1 MVLQNIV
8 TGYTIASIQHSIF
21 SDYDVIGRTF
31 WLTTGGVTTRRDFTG
46 VDTFIA
52 TINNLIAGATY
63 SAQGAFYDSMVDE
76 ELITAKVGMN
86 LSSTVNFKMK
96 TAPKITK
103 VASFAES
110 VDVGV
115 GAPMVVV
122 ELSGEAEY
130 VTIEMKPE
138 GSNTWTKYYRG
149 PITEQIIFGG
159 VPVGRYNIRVSGVV
173 TMPDGV
179 TVDVS
184 GYDTWPSLFNLT
196 YNFTPP
202 SAPTN
207 LRFKTAH
214 IQDGMERFDVRL
226 EWDWTR
232 GTGANV
238 REFIIQYISND
249 EFAKT
254 GWTKANKLN
263 VGAAKAGTI
272 TSFPY
277 KIRHRFRVL
286 SVAWGPDTQSITNS
300 SEVTYIIDESTTFDN
315 AFINETGVEM
325 TYAGIKGKLW
335 NSNTKQWE
343 QTFLVDAATGAVV
356 LGILDENGKAPI
368 SFDPVN
374 KIVNVDGKVIT
385 KDINA
390 ANVILTNLT
399 GKDNPA
405 IFTQGKKY
413 GNNAG
418 GVWMGVD
425 NVDGKA
431 KFDLGNNTQYVR
443 WDGDTLRISGNVVI
457 GTPGGDVDLET
468 GMQGK
473 QTVFAYKLGTSL
485 PTRPIDQVYPPTGW
499 SAFPPNRTDQNQNVY
514 VVQGTLDPKKN
525 PPALVDGTNYSAASQ
540 WSGVPG
546 TGGTDGSNGDY
557 TVQIYQIS
565 ANKPTKPG
573 NINDPSG
580 WSRTPPT
587 GTPLWMCS
595 GRFNGDTNALTV
607 EGWSDPIRVDGEKG
621 ATGATGATGPQGP
634 QGPAGGSVEVQWS
647 KDGTTNWHANFTTG
661 DIYMRQ
667 RVGTGGWSSAIRAI
681 GEDGTNGTPGSK
693 GNYIG
698 LRFRVADEKPATPTG
713 QTPSGWSDAP
723 PQGSPLWMAKAE
735 FNGQTNALVGT
746 WSEPVRIDGDTV
758 NQNLL
763 STKKWL
769 ASLTGTNGNGAS
781 IVKNPTDLRLKIVA
795 GSTNDAYTVPSGG
808 NGTYFIPVTAG
819 KKYTFSF
826 ETDTAV
832 EVRTHLF
839 LIQAGAN
846 SSSVFT
852 NTSSLTPG
860 LTTHTFAVPAGV
872 DRVSLRFSVNE
883 AGKENTIGKIKLEEG
898 VFPTAFIRNEFDTIG
913 EEGATGATGPQ
924 GPQGVQGN
932 QGPQG
937 AKGDNAKG
945 FSISSLG
952 QTFTYDAEGKLKSE
966 ATILFQAFRQNTTAN
981 ITWSA
986 RDEKGGNITLTSVSN
1001 SGASLTAANFKT
1013 SKSVVVT
1020 AVCDGITDQ
1029 ITIVRLDDGSNA
1041 LVGLLTNE
1049 GSTVLSNY
1057 AGYVQNYSTGSG
1069 DFKVFYGARE
1079 ITAECTF
1086 STMEK
1091 NNLDADINAAG
1102 KYTLKG
1108 MPAGTDVINGW
1119 VDLRAV
1125 HPTYGAVVRRVATT
1139 KSILAKGYDRVITTS
1154 FENGNKGSWSVGV
1167 VQDVTGASILA
1178 AGFSKALVLSSRDAL
1193 EDANTFPVVAGQ
1205 KYKLC
1210 LWIMASEAKVN
1221 VAMGMRIV
1229 RASTGGV
1236 DWQGTTVAA
1245 AGASG
1250 WNYVEKEF
1258 TVGSS
1263 NTGLAI
1269 PWIQMSG
1276 PSGSDLG
1283 KVYVTDI
1290 HIFALEMDGVD
1301 GATGAQG
1308 PQGSK
1313 GDTGSQG
1320 PQGPQGS
1327 KGDKGDTGATG
1338 AQGPAGNS
1346 VNVQWSKDESNWHA
1360 GFQTGDIFMRQQVNG
1375 AWGGAIRAVGEDG
1388 TDGDYISMKFIVQD
1402 TKPSTP
1408 TGNSPSGWSD
1418 APPVGSPLWMTKGTM
1433 NASGQLQGTWSNPIR
1448 LDGTINP
1455 NLFAVR
1461 KWMALL
1467 TGTDSGTSKNDIEK
1481 LTHSLTRTSGTNNAS
1496 PGCYATPFVG
1506 ASAFSHPVTPGKRY
1520 TLTYNID
1527 AASEVQT
1534 RDIIF
1539 WQAAP
1544 NSPQSTFIE
1553 ELNTGTSIKVKRT
1566 FVVPAGINY
1575 LTLRPSIL
1583 TLNVETTWSKIKLE
1597 EGGEKTEYQV
1607 EYSDS
1612 IGIVGKSVLVQW
1624 SKDSSASNWHDNFQ
1638 TGDLFMRQNVD
1649 GVWGPAIRAI
1659 GEKGEIGPD
1668 GKKGN
1673 YTNIIFRISETKPAK
1688 PTGNKPT
1695 DWFDAPPD
1703 GSPLW
1708 MATATFNGDTN
1719 AIIGTWSDPVRI
1731 DASGVGENFWA
1742 FKEWMRSITS
1752 VNGTGSSMS
1761 KNEEQMRFRITT
1773 TGSTDGYTI
1782 PYQGNSTHFIE
1793 VRPNTM
1799 YTVSFDVETA
1809 VTTKMFIMQFDNGNG
1824 NSYSRTNS
1832 VTTSTAGRQSLTFTT
1847 GAATTHVALRWSVN
1861 EANSSNV
1868 LSRGKVELGA
1878 YATAYVIHPSDAMGK
1893 DGATGATGPQGP
1905 QGSTGATGATGSQ
1918 GPQGNKGDTGATGPQ
1933 GPQGP
1938 KGNAGENA
1946 KGFALT
1952 SDYQSFVYDTVGD
1965 IKSATTILFKGLK
1978 QNTTAGIT
1986 WSAVNDKG
1994 AAVTLMNSGD
2004 NRQLTA
2010 ANFGTSKW
2018 VTVTATCDGL
2028 SDQITVVRLQDGEN
2042 VLTAV
2047 LTNEAATVLANYSGY
2062 WQSLENAKGQM
2073 RVWYGSTDVTGQCT
2087 FSEGGR
2093 SNATPSINS
2102 SNGNYSITDMA
2113 NGTDITE
2120 GWVDIKATHPKYG
2133 AITKRFA
2140 ITKVFLAKSY
2150 EMLITS
2156 TFENGKKGSWGGAV
2170 QDVTGPTNQSI
2181 TKALRITS
2189 RDTLEGK
2196 NTIPVVAGQKVRIRF
2211 WYNAEGLQEA
2221 HFRAGF
2227 IVQRNDGNRRYPSR
2241 TILTGPSSNSSWVYF
2256 DQELTLGTADEGIA
2270 WPWFQLD
2277 NKTTGAPL
2285 GSVLIGDIHFEDLTM
2300 DGADGATGATGPQG
2314 PQGGKGDTGA
2324 TGPQGNKGDTGPQ
2337 GPQGPA
2343 GASVGVQW
2351 SKTGNAND
2359 WHTNYATGDIYM
2371 RQQVNGVWS
2380 SAIRAVGEDGQ
2391 VGPDGKYTSLKFQI
2405 AATKPA
2411 KPTGNSPA
2419 NWSDAP
2425 PDGSPLWMVKGE
2437 FNSSNQLQ
2445 GTWSDPV
2452 RLDGETVNLN
2462 LFASKAWIN
2471 SLTGASGSG
2480 STITKNPDELRLR
2493 INSGAGVGDS
2503 YTGPY
2508 SGGGTAF
2515 TKVTAGKRYT
2525 MSFDTDSALEMR
2537 MHVFFIPVGASGSNV
2552 FSWVASNSAG
2562 RTSWSFTIPE
2572 GCDRISVRV
2581 SLNVPGSTNVI
2592 SNIKLEEGDFAT
2604 AFIRNELDTIGAD
2617 GSQGPQ
2623 GPQGN
2628 KGDTGATGATGATG
2642 PQGPQG
2648 PSGTNAKAFALT
2660 SDSLSF
2666 SFDTNGNLKSN
2677 GTIKIDSWRQNTSAA
2692 ITWTAKNQAGANI
2705 SLGGTATNKT
2715 ITSAQFG
2722 SSDYVTVAA
2731 TCDGMTDTITI
2742 VRLQDGVNSL
2752 VGYLT
2757 NESASI
2763 LCNPYGFIQN
2773 WNGTNGYFKV
2783 FYGTVDVTSQCTFGV
2798 EVVGGVDQK
2807 ENLNGNINSSGY
2819 YTPSGMPDGIDVV
2832 SGWVNY
2838 QASHPKYGTLVKR
2851 YTLKKSIPG
2860 IGYDRVMTGSFD
2872 NGSSNS
2878 WGKPIVDVT
2887 GGDPGGHKKAFSV
2900 NSRDTYEG
2908 NNWFPTKKGMK
2919 YRITAWVNNSEGEY
2933 ALNLGLHC
2941 RSADKDNTGWPVST
2955 VAPAKDATGWRLE
2968 SRVITVGDRS
2978 DGKPTVEARP
2988 FIQMGGSATPFGI
3001 AYIAAIAIEDL
3012 SMDGAD
3018 GATGPQGP
3026 QGNTGAT
3033 GPQGNKGDTGPQ
3045 GNKGDTGATGPQGPA
3060 GNSVNVQWSK
3070 DGSTNWHSTFTSGD
3084 LYMRQQVNGSWG
3096 PAIRAVGENGANGTP
3111 GSKGNYVSMKFAV
3124 MASTPSRPS
3133 GSNPAGWSDSPP
3145 PGSPLWMVKAEFNG
3159 ETNAIMGNWSDP
3171 IRLDGDSINENLFY
3185 FKAWLDSITGVA
3197 GNGSSIG
3204 KNYELLRARIIAG
3217 TGVTDAYTHPS
3228 DGPTSMF
3235 TYLPPSTTYTMSF
3248 ETDNAVEVR
3257 CHVFW
3262 YAKGSNTTG
3271 GVLKTIAST
3280 TAGLSSFTFTTPA
3293 NSDRISVRF
3302 SVNESEGNNVVGRC
3316 KIEKGAFVTSYVRNQ
3331 YDAVGDR
3338 GPGFYTQPIS
3348 NLTAWNDTQAAAFF
3362 QSTFAGPPVK
3372 YDVLTQ
3378 YKSGSPQNSW
3388 TRQWNGSAWTAPAL
3402 TVHGDMIVSGSITA
3416 DKIIAN
3422 NAFLAQIGVN
3432 TIYNRAAAL
3441 SSNPEGTYTMK
3452 IDLANGYIHIR

>member
-63 SAQGAFYDSMVDE
+63 SAQGAFYDSMVDA
-76 ELITAKVGMN
+76 ELMAAKVGMN

-103 VASFAES
+103 VSSFAES

-138 GSNTWTKYYRG
+138 GSSTWTKYYRG

-232 GTGANV
+232 GAGANV

-300 SEVTYIIDESTTFDN
+300 TEVTYIIDESTTFDN

-356 LGILDENGKAPI
+356 LGTLDENGKAPI

-485 PTRPIDQVYPPTGW
+485 PSRPLDQVYPPTGW

-595 GRFNGDTNALTV
+595 GRFNGNTNALTV

-621 ATGATGATGPQGP
+621 ATGATGATGPQG
-634 QGPAGGSVEVQWS
+634 S
-647 KDGTTNWHANFTTG
+647 
-661 DIYMRQ
+661 
-667 RVGTGGWSSAIRAI
+667 
-681 GEDGTNGTPGSK
+681 
-693 GNYIG
+693 
-698 LRFRVADEKPATPTG
+698 
-713 QTPSGWSDAP
+713 
-723 PQGSPLWMAKAE
+723 
-735 FNGQTNALVGT
+735 
-746 WSEPVRIDGDTV
+746 
-758 NQNLL
+758 
-763 STKKWL
+763 
-769 ASLTGTNGNGAS
+769 
-781 IVKNPTDLRLKIVA
+781 
-795 GSTNDAYTVPSGG
+795 
-808 NGTYFIPVTAG
+808 
-819 KKYTFSF
+819 
-826 ETDTAV
+826 
-832 EVRTHLF
+832 
-839 LIQAGAN
+839 
-846 SSSVFT
+846 
-852 NTSSLTPG
+852 
-860 LTTHTFAVPAGV
+860 
-872 DRVSLRFSVNE
+872 
-883 AGKENTIGKIKLEEG
+883 
-898 VFPTAFIRNEFDTIG
+898 
-913 EEGATGATGPQ
+913 
-924 GPQGVQGN
+924 
-932 QGPQG
+932 
-937 AKGDNAKG
+937 
-945 FSISSLG
+945 
-952 QTFTYDAEGKLKSE
+952 
-966 ATILFQAFRQNTTAN
+966 
-981 ITWSA
+981 
-986 RDEKGGNITLTSVSN
+986 
-1001 SGASLTAANFKT
+1001 
-1013 SKSVVVT
+1013 
-1020 AVCDGITDQ
+1020 
-1029 ITIVRLDDGSNA
+1029 
-1041 LVGLLTNE
+1041 
-1049 GSTVLSNY
+1049 
-1057 AGYVQNYSTGSG
+1057 
-1069 DFKVFYGARE
+1069 
-1079 ITAECTF
+1079 
-1086 STMEK
+1086 
-1091 NNLDADINAAG
+1091 
-1102 KYTLKG
+1102 
-1108 MPAGTDVINGW
+1108 
-1119 VDLRAV
+1119 
-1125 HPTYGAVVRRVATT
+1125 
-1139 KSILAKGYDRVITTS
+1139 
-1154 FENGNKGSWSVGV
+1154 
-1167 VQDVTGASILA
+1167 
-1178 AGFSKALVLSSRDAL
+1178 
-1193 EDANTFPVVAGQ
+1193 
-1205 KYKLC
+1205 
-1210 LWIMASEAKVN
+1210 
-1221 VAMGMRIV
+1221 
-1229 RASTGGV
+1229 
-1236 DWQGTTVAA
+1236 
-1245 AGASG
+1245 
-1250 WNYVEKEF
+1250 
-1258 TVGSS
+1258 
-1263 NTGLAI
+1263 
-1269 PWIQMSG
+1269 
-1276 PSGSDLG
+1276 
-1283 KVYVTDI
+1283 
-1290 HIFALEMDGVD
+1290 
-1301 GATGAQG
+1301 
-1308 PQGSK
+1308 
-1313 GDTGSQG
+1313 
-1320 PQGPQGS
+1320 
-1327 KGDKGDTGATG
+1327 
-1338 AQGPAGNS
+1338 
-1346 VNVQWSKDESNWHA
+1346 
-1360 GFQTGDIFMRQQVNG
+1360 
-1375 AWGGAIRAVGEDG
+1375 
-1388 TDGDYISMKFIVQD
+1388 
-1402 TKPSTP
+1402 
-1408 TGNSPSGWSD
+1408 
-1418 APPVGSPLWMTKGTM
+1418 
-1433 NASGQLQGTWSNPIR
+1433 
-1448 LDGTINP
+1448 
-1455 NLFAVR
+1455 
-1461 KWMALL
+1461 
-1467 TGTDSGTSKNDIEK
+1467 
-1481 LTHSLTRTSGTNNAS
+1481 
-1496 PGCYATPFVG
+1496 
-1506 ASAFSHPVTPGKRY
+1506 
-1520 TLTYNID
+1520 
-1527 AASEVQT
+1527 
-1534 RDIIF
+1534 
-1539 WQAAP
+1539 
-1544 NSPQSTFIE
+1544 
-1553 ELNTGTSIKVKRT
+1553 
-1566 FVVPAGINY
+1566 
-1575 LTLRPSIL
+1575 
-1583 TLNVETTWSKIKLE
+1583 
-1597 EGGEKTEYQV
+1597 
-1607 EYSDS
+1607 
-1612 IGIVGKSVLVQW
+1612 
-1624 SKDSSASNWHDNFQ
+1624 
-1638 TGDLFMRQNVD
+1638 
-1649 GVWGPAIRAI
+1649 
-1659 GEKGEIGPD
+1659 
-1668 GKKGN
+1668 
-1673 YTNIIFRISETKPAK
+1673 
-1688 PTGNKPT
+1688 
-1695 DWFDAPPD
+1695 
-1703 GSPLW
+1703 
-1708 MATATFNGDTN
+1708 
-1719 AIIGTWSDPVRI
+1719 
-1731 DASGVGENFWA
+1731 
-1742 FKEWMRSITS
+1742 
-1752 VNGTGSSMS
+1752 
-1761 KNEEQMRFRITT
+1761 
-1773 TGSTDGYTI
+1773 
-1782 PYQGNSTHFIE
+1782 
-1793 VRPNTM
+1793 
-1799 YTVSFDVETA
+1799 
-1809 VTTKMFIMQFDNGNG
+1809 
-1824 NSYSRTNS
+1824 
-1832 VTTSTAGRQSLTFTT
+1832 
-1847 GAATTHVALRWSVN
+1847 
-1861 EANSSNV
+1861 
-1868 LSRGKVELGA
+1868 
-1878 YATAYVIHPSDAMGK
+1878 
-1893 DGATGATGPQGP
+1893 
-1905 QGSTGATGATGSQ
+1905 
-1918 GPQGNKGDTGATGPQ
+1918 KGDTGATGPQ

-1938 KGNAGENA
+1938 KGNAGDNA

-1952 SDYQSFVYDTVGD
+1952 SDYQSFVYDTAGD
-1965 IKSATTILFKGLK
+1965 IKSAATILFKGLK

-2010 ANFGTSKW
+2010 ANFGASKW

-2047 LTNEAATVLANYSGY
+2047 LTNEAATVLSNYSGY

-2073 RVWYGSTDVTGQCT
+2073 RVWYGSTDVTSQCT

-2102 SNGNYSITDMA
+2102 SNGNYSVTDMS

-2140 ITKVFLAKSY
+2140 VTKVFLAKSY

-2156 TFENGKKGSWGGAV
+2156 TFENGKKGSWDGAV

-2196 NTIPVVAGQKVRIRF
+2196 NTIPVVPGQKVRIRF

-2227 IVQRNDGNRRYPSR
+2227 IIQRNAGGRSYPSR
-2241 TILTGPSSNSSWVYF
+2241 TILTGPSSNNSWVYF
-2256 DQELTLGTADEGIA
+2256 DQELTLGTNDGGIA
-2270 WPWFQLD
+2270 RPWFQLD

-2324 TGPQGNKGDTGPQ
+2324 TGPQGSKGDTGPQ
-2337 GPQGPA
+2337 G
-2343 GASVGVQW
+2343 
-2351 SKTGNAND
+2351 
-2359 WHTNYATGDIYM
+2359 
-2371 RQQVNGVWS
+2371 
-2380 SAIRAVGEDGQ
+2380 
-2391 VGPDGKYTSLKFQI
+2391 
-2405 AATKPA
+2405 
-2411 KPTGNSPA
+2411 
-2419 NWSDAP
+2419 
-2425 PDGSPLWMVKGE
+2425 
-2437 FNSSNQLQ
+2437 
-2445 GTWSDPV
+2445 
-2452 RLDGETVNLN
+2452 
-2462 LFASKAWIN
+2462 
-2471 SLTGASGSG
+2471 
-2480 STITKNPDELRLR
+2480 
-2493 INSGAGVGDS
+2493 
-2503 YTGPY
+2503 
-2508 SGGGTAF
+2508 
-2515 TKVTAGKRYT
+2515 
-2525 MSFDTDSALEMR
+2525 
-2537 MHVFFIPVGASGSNV
+2537 
-2552 FSWVASNSAG
+2552 
-2562 RTSWSFTIPE
+2562 
-2572 GCDRISVRV
+2572 
-2581 SLNVPGSTNVI
+2581 
-2592 SNIKLEEGDFAT
+2592 
-2604 AFIRNELDTIGAD
+2604 
-2617 GSQGPQ
+2617 
-2623 GPQGN
+2623 N
-2628 KGDTGATGATGATG
+2628 KGDTGATGATG

-2666 SFDTNGNLKSN
+2666 SFDTDGNLKSN
-2677 GTIKIDSWRQNTSAA
+2677 GTIKIDSWRQNTSAS

-2705 SLGGTATNKT
+2705 ALGGTATNKT

-2722 SSDYVTVAA
+2722 SSDYVTVTA

-2757 NESASI
+2757 NESASV

-2773 WNGTNGYFKV
+2773 WNGTNGHFKV

-2798 EVVGGVDQK
+2798 EVVSGVDQK

-2819 YTPSGMPDGIDVV
+2819 YSPSGMPDGVDVV

-2838 QASHPKYGTLVKR
+2838 QATHPKYGTLVKR

-2872 NGSSNS
+2872 NGSSSS

-2919 YRITAWVNNSEGEY
+2919 YRITAWVNNSGGEY
-2933 ALNLGLHC
+2933 ALNVGLHC
-2941 RSADKDNTGWPVST
+2941 RSADRDNTGWPVST

-2988 FIQMGGSATPFGI
+2988 FIQMGGGANPFGI

-3026 QGNTGAT
+3026 QGNTGPQ

-3217 TGVTDAYTHPS
+3217 TGVTDAYTNPS

-3262 YAKGSNTTG
+3262 YAKGSNSTG

-3302 SVNESEGNNVVGRC
+3302 SVNESGGNNVVGRC
-3316 KIEKGAFVTSYVRNQ
+3316 KIEKGPFVTAYVRNQ

-3348 NLTAWNDTQAAAFF
+3348 NLTAWNDTQAASFF

-3422 NAFLAQIGVN
+3422 NAFLAQIGVD
-3432 TIYNRAAAL
+3432 ILYNRAAAL

>member
-8 TGYTIASIQHSIF
+8 TGYTVASIQHSIF

-63 SAQGAFYDSMVDE
+63 SAQGAFYDSMVDA
-76 ELITAKVGMN
+76 ELMAAKVGMN

-103 VASFAES
+103 VSSFAES

-138 GSNTWTKYYRG
+138 GSSTWTKYYRG

-226 EWDWTR
+226 EWDWAR

-286 SVAWGPDTQSITNS
+286 SVAWGPDAQSITNS
-300 SEVTYIIDESTTFDN
+300 NEVTYIIDESTTFDN

-356 LGILDENGKAPI
+356 LGTLDENGKAPI

-485 PTRPIDQVYPPTGW
+485 PSRPLDQVYPPAGW

-546 TGGTDGSNGDY
+546 TGGTNGSNGDY
-557 TVQIYQIS
+557 TVQIYQINAS
-565 ANKPTKPG
+565 KPTKPG

-595 GRFNGDTNALTV
+595 GRFDGNTNALKV
-607 EGWSDPIRVDGEKG
+607 EGWSEPLRVDGEKG

-661 DIYMRQ
+661 DIFMRQ
-667 RVGTGGWSSAIRAI
+667 RVGTGGWSSAIRAV

-698 LRFRVADEKPATPTG
+698 MRFRVAAEKPDTPTG

-723 PQGSPLWMAKAE
+723 SQGNPLWMVKAE

-781 IVKNPTDLRLKIVA
+781 IVKNPSDLRLKIVA
-795 GSTNDAYTVPSGG
+795 GSTNDAYTLPSGG

-832 EVRTHLF
+832 EVRAHLF

-846 SSSVFT
+846 SSSIFT

-913 EEGATGATGPQ
+913 EEGATGPQ

-952 QTFTYDAEGKLKSE
+952 QTFTYDAEGKLKSD

-981 ITWSA
+981 VTWSA

-1029 ITIVRLDDGSNA
+1029 ITIIRLDDGSNA

-1102 KYTLKG
+1102 KYNLKG

-1178 AGFSKALVLSSRDAL
+1178 AGFRKALVLSSRDAL

-1229 RASTGGV
+1229 RASTGVV

-1308 PQGSK
+1308 PQGIK

-1346 VNVQWSKDESNWHA
+1346 VNVQWSKDGSTNWHA

-1375 AWGGAIRAVGEDG
+1375 VWGGAIRAVGEDG

-1402 TKPSTP
+1402 TKPGTP
-1408 TGNSPSGWSD
+1408 TGNSPGSWSD

-1742 FKEWMRSITS
+1742 FKEWMRSIIG

-1773 TGSTDGYTI
+1773 TGSTDAYTN
-1782 PYQGNSTHFIE
+1782 PYQGNGTHFIE
-1793 VRPNTM
+1793 VQPNTM

-1809 VTTKMFIMQFDNGNG
+1809 VPTKMFVMQFDNGNG
-1824 NSYSRTNS
+1824 NSFARTNS

-1847 GAATTHVALRWSVN
+1847 GAATTHVGLRWSVN
-1861 EANSSNV
+1861 AANSSNV
-1868 LSRGKVELGA
+1868 LSRAKLELGA

-1905 QGSTGATGATGSQ
+1905 QGSTGATGATG
-1918 GPQGNKGDTGATGPQ
+1918 PQGSKGDTGPQGPQ

-1938 KGNAGENA
+1938 KGNAGDNA

-1952 SDYQSFVYDTVGD
+1952 SDYQSFVYDTAGD
-1965 IKSATTILFKGLK
+1965 IKSAATVLFKGLK

-1994 AAVTLMNSGD
+1994 AAITLMNSGD

-2010 ANFGTSKW
+2010 ANFGASKW

-2047 LTNEAATVLANYSGY
+2047 LTNEAATVLSNYSGY

-2102 SNGNYSITDMA
+2102 SNGNYSVTDMA

-2140 ITKVFLAKSY
+2140 VTKVFLAKSY

-2189 RDTLEGK
+2189 RDTLEGR

-2241 TILTGPSSNSSWVYF
+2241 TILTGPSSNNSWVYF

-2314 PQGGKGDTGA
+2314 PQGSTGATGA
-2324 TGPQGNKGDTGPQ
+2324 TGPQGSKGDTGPQ

-2343 GASVGVQW
+2343 GA
-2351 SKTGNAND
+2351 
-2359 WHTNYATGDIYM
+2359 
-2371 RQQVNGVWS
+2371 
-2380 SAIRAVGEDGQ
+2380 
-2391 VGPDGKYTSLKFQI
+2391 
-2405 AATKPA
+2405 
-2411 KPTGNSPA
+2411 
-2419 NWSDAP
+2419 
-2425 PDGSPLWMVKGE
+2425 
-2437 FNSSNQLQ
+2437 
-2445 GTWSDPV
+2445 
-2452 RLDGETVNLN
+2452 
-2462 LFASKAWIN
+2462 
-2471 SLTGASGSG
+2471 
-2480 STITKNPDELRLR
+2480 
-2493 INSGAGVGDS
+2493 
-2503 YTGPY
+2503 
-2508 SGGGTAF
+2508 
-2515 TKVTAGKRYT
+2515 
-2525 MSFDTDSALEMR
+2525 
-2537 MHVFFIPVGASGSNV
+2537 
-2552 FSWVASNSAG
+2552 
-2562 RTSWSFTIPE
+2562 
-2572 GCDRISVRV
+2572 
-2581 SLNVPGSTNVI
+2581 
-2592 SNIKLEEGDFAT
+2592 
-2604 AFIRNELDTIGAD
+2604 
-2617 GSQGPQ
+2617 
-2623 GPQGN
+2623 
-2628 KGDTGATGATGATG
+2628 
-2642 PQGPQG
+2642 
-2648 PSGTNAKAFALT
+2648 NAKAFALT

-2666 SFDTNGNLKSN
+2666 SFDTDGNLKSN
-2677 GTIKIDSWRQNTSAA
+2677 GTIKIDSWRQNTSAS

-2705 SLGGTATNKT
+2705 ALGGTSTNKT
-2715 ITSAQFG
+2715 ITSVQFG
-2722 SSDYVTVAA
+2722 SSDYVTVTA

-2757 NESASI
+2757 NEVANLS
-2763 LCNPYGFIQN
+2763 CNSYGFVQN
-2773 WNGTNGYFKV
+2773 WDGTTGNFKV

-2798 EVVGGVDQK
+2798 EDK
-2807 ENLNGNINSSGY
+2807 SNLNGNIGSSGY
-2819 YTPSGMPDGIDVV
+2819 YAPSAMPNGLEIT
-2832 SGWVNY
+2832 SGWVDY
-2838 QASHPKYGTLVKR
+2838 KATHPKYGTLIKR
-2851 YTLKKSIPG
+2851 FTLKKSLPG
-2860 IGYDRVMTGSFD
+2860 IGYDRVFTGSFD
-2872 NGSSNS
+2872 SGNNGS
-2878 WGKPIVDVT
+2878 WGRTVVDIAT
-2887 GGDPGGHKKAFSV
+2887 GNPGGHTKAIQCT
-2900 NSRDTYEG
+2900 SRDTMEG
-2908 NNWFPTKKGMK
+2908 SNWFPTRKGMR
-2919 YRITAWVNNSEGEY
+2919 YRVTAWVNNSEGEY
-2933 ALNLGLHC
+2933 QLRLGLHTQN
-2941 RSADKDNTGWPVST
+2941 SAGSVNTGYPT
-2955 VAPAKDATGWRLE
+2955 MLAAPAKDSEGWKLV
-2968 SRVITVGDRS
+2968 SGIVTVGDGSTAETGR
-2978 DGKPTVEARP
+2978 ARP
-2988 FIQMGGSATPFGI
+2988 FIQMNGSASPFGN
-3001 AYIAAIAIEDL
+3001 AYVAAIAIEDL

-3045 GNKGDTGATGPQGPA
+3045 GPQGPA

-3145 PGSPLWMVKAEFNG
+3145 PGNPLWMIKAEFNG
-3159 ETNAIMGNWSDP
+3159 ETNAIIGNWSDP

-3197 GNGSSIG
+3197 GSGSIIG
-3204 KNYELLRARIIAG
+3204 KNYELLRLRIIAG
-3217 TGVTDAYTHPS
+3217 TGVTDAYTLPS
-3228 DGPTSMF
+3228 DGSASMF
-3235 TYLPPSTTYTMSF
+3235 TYLPPNTTYTMSF

-3262 YAKGSNTTG
+3262 YAKGSNNTG

-3302 SVNESEGNNVVGRC
+3302 SVNESGGNNVVGRC
-3316 KIEKGAFVTSYVRNQ
+3316 KIEKGPFVTAYVRNQ

-3338 GPGFYTQPIS
+3338 GPGFYTQPIE
-3348 NLTAWNDTQAAAFF
+3348 NLTGWDDTKAASFF
-3362 QSTFAGPPVK
+3362 QSTFGGSPVK

>member
-52 TINNLIAGATY
+52 TINNLTAGAVY

-103 VASFAES
+103 VSSFAES

-138 GSNTWTKYYRG
+138 GSSTWTKYYRG
-149 PITEQIIFGG
+149 LITEQIIFGG

-232 GTGANV
+232 GAGANV

-300 SEVTYIIDESTTFDN
+300 NEVTYIIDDSTTFDN

-356 LGILDENGKAPI
+356 LGTLDENGKAPI

-557 TVQIYQIS
+557 TVQIYQVN

-580 WSRTPPT
+580 WSRTPPA
-587 GTPLWMCS
+587 GTPIWMCS

-681 GEDGTNGTPGSK
+681 GEDGTNGTPGSR

-723 PQGSPLWMAKAE
+723 PQGIPLWMAKAE

-913 EEGATGATGPQ
+913 EEGATG
-924 GPQGVQGN
+924 
-932 QGPQG
+932 
-937 AKGDNAKG
+937 
-945 FSISSLG
+945 
-952 QTFTYDAEGKLKSE
+952 
-966 ATILFQAFRQNTTAN
+966 
-981 ITWSA
+981 
-986 RDEKGGNITLTSVSN
+986 
-1001 SGASLTAANFKT
+1001 
-1013 SKSVVVT
+1013 
-1020 AVCDGITDQ
+1020 
-1029 ITIVRLDDGSNA
+1029 
-1041 LVGLLTNE
+1041 
-1049 GSTVLSNY
+1049 
-1057 AGYVQNYSTGSG
+1057 
-1069 DFKVFYGARE
+1069 
-1079 ITAECTF
+1079 
-1086 STMEK
+1086 
-1091 NNLDADINAAG
+1091 
-1102 KYTLKG
+1102 
-1108 MPAGTDVINGW
+1108 
-1119 VDLRAV
+1119 
-1125 HPTYGAVVRRVATT
+1125 
-1139 KSILAKGYDRVITTS
+1139 
-1154 FENGNKGSWSVGV
+1154 
-1167 VQDVTGASILA
+1167 
-1178 AGFSKALVLSSRDAL
+1178 
-1193 EDANTFPVVAGQ
+1193 
-1205 KYKLC
+1205 
-1210 LWIMASEAKVN
+1210 
-1221 VAMGMRIV
+1221 
-1229 RASTGGV
+1229 
-1236 DWQGTTVAA
+1236 
-1245 AGASG
+1245 
-1250 WNYVEKEF
+1250 
-1258 TVGSS
+1258 
-1263 NTGLAI
+1263 
-1269 PWIQMSG
+1269 
-1276 PSGSDLG
+1276 
-1283 KVYVTDI
+1283 
-1290 HIFALEMDGVD
+1290 
-1301 GATGAQG
+1301 
-1308 PQGSK
+1308 
-1313 GDTGSQG
+1313 
-1320 PQGPQGS
+1320 
-1327 KGDKGDTGATG
+1327 
-1338 AQGPAGNS
+1338 
-1346 VNVQWSKDESNWHA
+1346 
-1360 GFQTGDIFMRQQVNG
+1360 
-1375 AWGGAIRAVGEDG
+1375 
-1388 TDGDYISMKFIVQD
+1388 
-1402 TKPSTP
+1402 
-1408 TGNSPSGWSD
+1408 
-1418 APPVGSPLWMTKGTM
+1418 
-1433 NASGQLQGTWSNPIR
+1433 
-1448 LDGTINP
+1448 
-1455 NLFAVR
+1455 
-1461 KWMALL
+1461 
-1467 TGTDSGTSKNDIEK
+1467 
-1481 LTHSLTRTSGTNNAS
+1481 
-1496 PGCYATPFVG
+1496 
-1506 ASAFSHPVTPGKRY
+1506 
-1520 TLTYNID
+1520 
-1527 AASEVQT
+1527 
-1534 RDIIF
+1534 
-1539 WQAAP
+1539 
-1544 NSPQSTFIE
+1544 
-1553 ELNTGTSIKVKRT
+1553 
-1566 FVVPAGINY
+1566 
-1575 LTLRPSIL
+1575 
-1583 TLNVETTWSKIKLE
+1583 
-1597 EGGEKTEYQV
+1597 
-1607 EYSDS
+1607 
-1612 IGIVGKSVLVQW
+1612 
-1624 SKDSSASNWHDNFQ
+1624 
-1638 TGDLFMRQNVD
+1638 
-1649 GVWGPAIRAI
+1649 
-1659 GEKGEIGPD
+1659 
-1668 GKKGN
+1668 
-1673 YTNIIFRISETKPAK
+1673 
-1688 PTGNKPT
+1688 
-1695 DWFDAPPD
+1695 
-1703 GSPLW
+1703 
-1708 MATATFNGDTN
+1708 
-1719 AIIGTWSDPVRI
+1719 
-1731 DASGVGENFWA
+1731 
-1742 FKEWMRSITS
+1742 
-1752 VNGTGSSMS
+1752 
-1761 KNEEQMRFRITT
+1761 
-1773 TGSTDGYTI
+1773 
-1782 PYQGNSTHFIE
+1782 
-1793 VRPNTM
+1793 
-1799 YTVSFDVETA
+1799 
-1809 VTTKMFIMQFDNGNG
+1809 
-1824 NSYSRTNS
+1824 
-1832 VTTSTAGRQSLTFTT
+1832 
-1847 GAATTHVALRWSVN
+1847 
-1861 EANSSNV
+1861 
-1868 LSRGKVELGA
+1868 
-1878 YATAYVIHPSDAMGK
+1878 
-1893 DGATGATGPQGP
+1893 
-1905 QGSTGATGATGSQ
+1905 
-1918 GPQGNKGDTGATGPQ
+1918 PQGNNGA
-1933 GPQGP
+1933 
-1938 KGNAGENA
+1938 
-1946 KGFALT
+1946 
-1952 SDYQSFVYDTVGD
+1952 
-1965 IKSATTILFKGLK
+1965 
-1978 QNTTAGIT
+1978 
-1986 WSAVNDKG
+1986 
-1994 AAVTLMNSGD
+1994 
-2004 NRQLTA
+2004 
-2010 ANFGTSKW
+2010 
-2018 VTVTATCDGL
+2018 
-2028 SDQITVVRLQDGEN
+2028 
-2042 VLTAV
+2042 
-2047 LTNEAATVLANYSGY
+2047 
-2062 WQSLENAKGQM
+2062 
-2073 RVWYGSTDVTGQCT
+2073 
-2087 FSEGGR
+2087 
-2093 SNATPSINS
+2093 
-2102 SNGNYSITDMA
+2102 
-2113 NGTDITE
+2113 
-2120 GWVDIKATHPKYG
+2120 
-2133 AITKRFA
+2133 
-2140 ITKVFLAKSY
+2140 
-2150 EMLITS
+2150 
-2156 TFENGKKGSWGGAV
+2156 
-2170 QDVTGPTNQSI
+2170 
-2181 TKALRITS
+2181 
-2189 RDTLEGK
+2189 
-2196 NTIPVVAGQKVRIRF
+2196 
-2211 WYNAEGLQEA
+2211 
-2221 HFRAGF
+2221 
-2227 IVQRNDGNRRYPSR
+2227 
-2241 TILTGPSSNSSWVYF
+2241 
-2256 DQELTLGTADEGIA
+2256 
-2270 WPWFQLD
+2270 
-2277 NKTTGAPL
+2277 
-2285 GSVLIGDIHFEDLTM
+2285 
-2300 DGADGATGATGPQG
+2300 
-2314 PQGGKGDTGA
+2314 
-2324 TGPQGNKGDTGPQ
+2324 
-2337 GPQGPA
+2337 
-2343 GASVGVQW
+2343 
-2351 SKTGNAND
+2351 
-2359 WHTNYATGDIYM
+2359 
-2371 RQQVNGVWS
+2371 
-2380 SAIRAVGEDGQ
+2380 
-2391 VGPDGKYTSLKFQI
+2391 
-2405 AATKPA
+2405 
-2411 KPTGNSPA
+2411 
-2419 NWSDAP
+2419 
-2425 PDGSPLWMVKGE
+2425 
-2437 FNSSNQLQ
+2437 
-2445 GTWSDPV
+2445 
-2452 RLDGETVNLN
+2452 
-2462 LFASKAWIN
+2462 
-2471 SLTGASGSG
+2471 
-2480 STITKNPDELRLR
+2480 
-2493 INSGAGVGDS
+2493 
-2503 YTGPY
+2503 
-2508 SGGGTAF
+2508 
-2515 TKVTAGKRYT
+2515 
-2525 MSFDTDSALEMR
+2525 
-2537 MHVFFIPVGASGSNV
+2537 
-2552 FSWVASNSAG
+2552 
-2562 RTSWSFTIPE
+2562 
-2572 GCDRISVRV
+2572 
-2581 SLNVPGSTNVI
+2581 
-2592 SNIKLEEGDFAT
+2592 
-2604 AFIRNELDTIGAD
+2604 
-2617 GSQGPQ
+2617 
-2623 GPQGN
+2623 
-2628 KGDTGATGATGATG
+2628 
-2642 PQGPQG
+2642 
-2648 PSGTNAKAFALT
+2648 
-2660 SDSLSF
+2660 
-2666 SFDTNGNLKSN
+2666 
-2677 GTIKIDSWRQNTSAA
+2677 
-2692 ITWTAKNQAGANI
+2692 
-2705 SLGGTATNKT
+2705 
-2715 ITSAQFG
+2715 
-2722 SSDYVTVAA
+2722 
-2731 TCDGMTDTITI
+2731 
-2742 VRLQDGVNSL
+2742 
-2752 VGYLT
+2752 
-2757 NESASI
+2757 
-2763 LCNPYGFIQN
+2763 
-2773 WNGTNGYFKV
+2773 
-2783 FYGTVDVTSQCTFGV
+2783 
-2798 EVVGGVDQK
+2798 
-2807 ENLNGNINSSGY
+2807 
-2819 YTPSGMPDGIDVV
+2819 
-2832 SGWVNY
+2832 
-2838 QASHPKYGTLVKR
+2838 
-2851 YTLKKSIPG
+2851 
-2860 IGYDRVMTGSFD
+2860 
-2872 NGSSNS
+2872 
-2878 WGKPIVDVT
+2878 
-2887 GGDPGGHKKAFSV
+2887 
-2900 NSRDTYEG
+2900 
-2908 NNWFPTKKGMK
+2908 
-2919 YRITAWVNNSEGEY
+2919 
-2933 ALNLGLHC
+2933 
-2941 RSADKDNTGWPVST
+2941 
-2955 VAPAKDATGWRLE
+2955 
-2968 SRVITVGDRS
+2968 
-2978 DGKPTVEARP
+2978 
-2988 FIQMGGSATPFGI
+2988 
-3001 AYIAAIAIEDL
+3001 
-3012 SMDGAD
+3012 
-3018 GATGPQGP
+3018 
-3026 QGNTGAT
+3026 TGAT

-3045 GNKGDTGATGPQGPA
+3045 GNKGYTGATGATGPQGNNGDTGPQGPA

-3185 FKAWLDSITGVA
+3185 FKAWLDSITEVV

-3204 KNYELLRARIIAG
+3204 KNYELLLASIIAG
-3217 TGVTDAYTHPS
+3217 TGVTDAYTLPS
-3228 DGPTSMF
+3228 DGPASMF
-3235 TYLPPSTTYTMSF
+3235 TYLPPNTTYTMSF

-3271 GVLKTIAST
+3271 GVLNTIAST

-3302 SVNESEGNNVVGRC
+3302 SVNQSEGNNVVGRC

-3348 NLTAWNDTQAAAFF
+3348 NLTAWNDTQAASFF

-3422 NAFLAQIGVN
+3422 NAFLAQIGVD
-3432 TIYNRAAAL
+3432 ILYNRAAAL

>member
-63 SAQGAFYDSMVDE
+63 SAQGAFYDSMVDA
-76 ELITAKVGMN
+76 ELMAAKVGMN

-103 VASFAES
+103 VSSFAES

-138 GSNTWTKYYRG
+138 GSSTWTKYYRG

-179 TVDVS
+179 TIDVS

-232 GTGANV
+232 GSGANV

-300 SEVTYIIDESTTFDN
+300 NEVTYIIDESTTFDN

-335 NSNTKQWE
+335 NSNTNQWE

-425 NVDGKA
+425 NTDGKA

-485 PTRPIDQVYPPTGW
+485 PTRPTDQVYPPAGW
-499 SAFPPNRTDQNQNVY
+499 SAFPPNRTAQNQNVY

-546 TGGTDGSNGDY
+546 TGGTDGANGDY

-565 ANKPTKPG
+565 ASKPTKPG

-621 ATGATGATGPQGP
+621 ATGATGPQGP

-661 DIYMRQ
+661 DIFMRQ
-667 RVGTGGWSSAIRAI
+667 RVGTGGWSSAIRAV

-698 LRFRVADEKPATPTG
+698 MRFRVAAEKPDTPTG
-713 QTPSGWSDAP
+713 QAPSGWSDAP
-723 PQGSPLWMAKAE
+723 PQGNPLWMVKAE

-746 WSEPVRIDGDTV
+746 WSEPVRIDGEGIGV
-758 NQNLL
+758 NLYPV
-763 STKKWL
+763 KKTLDQW
-769 ASLTGTNGNGAS
+769 TGMSNGTM
-781 IVKNPTDLRLKIVA
+781 VKNPDTLSFTITNTESTTSSTGPGAHPVPFQGSQGPIVEIPVKPNTSYIFTYEVSTDSTSFALRDLLLEFSSITGSFTNFQELLTGAKGKQEAKIVTRA
-795 GSTNDAYTVPSGG
+795 DTKFLSFRPGVR
-808 NGTYFIPVTAG
+808 TAG
-819 KKYTFSF
+819 ATVTYSN
-826 ETDTAV
+826 
-832 EVRTHLF
+832 L
-839 LIQAGAN
+839 
-846 SSSVFT
+846 
-852 NTSSLTPG
+852 
-860 LTTHTFAVPAGV
+860 
-872 DRVSLRFSVNE
+872 
-883 AGKENTIGKIKLEEG
+883 KLEEG
-898 VFPTAFIRNEFDTIG
+898 IKATAYSVEASDSIG
-913 EEGATGATGPQ
+913 KKGDQGTQGPQ
-924 GPQGVQGN
+924 GPQGN

-952 QTFTYDAEGKLKSE
+952 QTFTYDAEGKLKSD

-981 ITWSA
+981 VTWSA
-986 RDEKGGNITLTSVSN
+986 KDEKGGSITLTGTSN
-1001 SGASLTAANFKT
+1001 TGATLTAANFKT

-1049 GSTVLSNY
+1049 GSTVLANY

-1069 DFKVFYGARE
+1069 DFKVFYGAKD
-1079 ITAECTF
+1079 ITSECTF

-1091 NNLDADINAAG
+1091 NNLDADITSAG

-1154 FENGNKGSWSVGV
+1154 FENGNKGTWSTGSVQGV
-1167 VQDVTGASILA
+1167 SGATIVA
-1178 AGFSKALVLSSRDAL
+1178 AGFSKALVISARDCI
-1193 EDANTFPVVAGQ
+1193 EDANAFPVVAGQ
-1205 KYKLC
+1205 KYRLGM
-1210 LWIMASEAKVN
+1210 WIMANESKVN
-1221 VAMGMRIV
+1221 INMGMRIV
-1229 RASTGGV
+1229 RAADGAV
-1236 DWQGTTVAA
+1236 DWQGTLMIAQGTPVP
-1245 AGASG
+1245 GG
-1250 WNYVEKEF
+1250 WSYIEKEF

-1263 NTGLAI
+1263 NTGIAM
-1269 PWIQMSG
+1269 PWIQMAGS
-1276 PSGSDLG
+1276 SGSDLG
-1283 KVYVTDI
+1283 KAYITDI
-1290 HIFALEMDGVD
+1290 HIFALEMDGEKGD
-1301 GATGAQG
+1301 TGA
-1308 PQGSK
+1308 
-1313 GDTGSQG
+1313 TGSQG
-1320 PQGPQGS
+1320 PQGPQGN

-1346 VNVQWSKDESNWHA
+1346 VNVQWSKDGSTNWHA

-1375 AWGGAIRAVGEDG
+1375 VWGGAIRAVGEDGADG

-1402 TKPSTP
+1402 TKPGTP
-1408 TGNSPSGWSD
+1408 TGNNPGSWSD

-1433 NASGQLQGTWSNPIR
+1433 NASGQLQGTWSNPVR

-1461 KWMALL
+1461 KWMAAM
-1467 TGTDSGTSKNDIEK
+1467 TGTESGTSKNDIEK
-1481 LTHSLTRTSGTNNAS
+1481 LTHTLTRTSGTDNSA
-1496 PGCYATPFVG
+1496 PGCYATPYVG
-1506 ASAFSHPVTPGKRY
+1506 GGAFSHPVTPGKRY

-1539 WQAAP
+1539 WQANP
-1544 NSPQSTFIE
+1544 DSSQSTYIE

-1566 FVVPAGINY
+1566 FVVPTGMNY
-1575 LTLRPSIL
+1575 LTLRPSAL
-1583 TLNVETTWSKIKLE
+1583 TLNVATTWSKIKLE

-1624 SKDSSASNWHDNFQ
+1624 SKDSSASNWHDTFQ

-1673 YTNIIFRISETKPAK
+1673 YTNIIFRISDTKPAK

-1719 AIIGTWSDPVRI
+1719 AIIGAWSDPVRI
-1731 DASGVGENFWA
+1731 DASGVGENFWSL
-1742 FKEWMRSITS
+1742 KEWMASIQS
-1752 VNGTGSSMS
+1752 AKGSGSSIS
-1761 KNEEQMRFRITT
+1761 KNYDQLRFRVTA
-1773 TGSTDGYTI
+1773 GAAETDAYTQPYFGPGTYFI
-1782 PYQGNSTHFIE
+1782 PVQKS
-1793 VRPNTM
+1793 TM
-1799 YTVSFDVETA
+1799 YTVSWEVDEA
-1809 VTTKMFIMQFDNGNG
+1809 TKARLFVLQFDNGDG
-1824 NSYSRTNS
+1824 NSFVRNNYLETNK
-1832 VTTSTAGRQSLTFTT
+1832 AGRHSLTITT
-1847 GAATTHVALRWSVN
+1847 GANTDYISLRFSVN
-1861 EANSSNV
+1861 AAGGTNV
-1868 LSRGKVELGA
+1868 ISRAKVELGA
-1878 YATAYVIHPSDAMGK
+1878 FPTAWILNEFDARGK
-1893 DGATGATGPQGP
+1893 DGADGATGATGPQGP
-1905 QGSTGATGATGSQ
+1905 QGNTGATGATG
-1918 GPQGNKGDTGATGPQ
+1918 PQGSKGDTGATGPQ

-1986 WSAVNDKG
+1986 WGAVNDKG

-2047 LTNEAATVLANYSGY
+2047 MTNEAATVLANYSGY
-2062 WQSLENAKGQM
+2062 CQSYENAKGQM

-2093 SNATPSINS
+2093 SNVTPSINS
-2102 SNGNYSITDMA
+2102 SNGNYSVTGMSD
-2113 NGTDITE
+2113 GTDVTE
-2120 GWVDIKATHPKYG
+2120 GWVDVKATHPKYG

-2140 ITKVFLAKSY
+2140 VTKVFLAKSY
-2150 EMLITS
+2150 EMVITN
-2156 TFENGKKGSWGGAV
+2156 TFENGNKGSWAGTLQGV
-2170 QDVTGPTNQSI
+2170 SGPTNQGIS
-2181 TKALRITS
+2181 KALRITA
-2189 RDTLEGK
+2189 RDNLEGR
-2196 NTIPVVAGQKVRIRF
+2196 NTIPVVGGQKVRIRF
-2211 WYNAEGLQEA
+2211 WYNPLGLEEA
-2221 HFRAGF
+2221 YFRVGF
-2227 IVQRNDGNRRYPSR
+2227 IVHRKDGGKGYPSR
-2241 TILTGPSSNSSWVYF
+2241 TVVTGPAPNSSWAYF
-2256 DQELTLGTADEGIA
+2256 DQELTLSVNDEGIA

-2277 NKTTGAPL
+2277 NKTSGASL
-2285 GSVLIGDIHFEDLTM
+2285 GYMLVADIHFEDLSM
-2300 DGADGATGATGPQG
+2300 DGADGATGPQG
-2314 PQGGKGDTGA
+2314 PQGNTGA

-2351 SKTGNAND
+2351 SKTGNASD
-2359 WHTNYATGDIYM
+2359 WHTTYATGDIYM

-2391 VGPDGKYTSLKFQI
+2391 VGADGKYTSLRFQV

-2462 LFASKAWIN
+2462 LFANKAWIA
-2471 SLTGASGSG
+2471 SITGASGSG
-2480 STITKNPDELRLR
+2480 STVAKNPDELRLR
-2493 INSGAGVGDS
+2493 ITAGSGANDA
-2503 YTGPY
+2503 YTMP
-2508 SGGGTAF
+2508 SGGDGTFF

-2537 MHVFFIPVGASGSNV
+2537 MHVFFIQAGANTTTSS
-2552 FSWVASNSAG
+2552 FSWIASTTAG
-2562 RTSWSFTIPE
+2562 RTSWSFTVPA
-2572 GCDRISVRV
+2572 GCDRVSVRV
-2581 SLNVPGSTNVI
+2581 SLNNNPSGTNVV

-2623 GPQGN
+2623 GPQGS
-2628 KGDTGATGATGATG
+2628 KGDKGDTGATG

-2648 PSGTNAKAFALT
+2648 PNGASAKAFALT

-2666 SFDTNGNLKSN
+2666 SFDTSGNLKSN
-2677 GTIKIDSWRQNTSAA
+2677 GTIKIDSWRQNTTAA
-2692 ITWTAKNQAGANI
+2692 ITWTAKNQAGSTI
-2705 SLGGTATNKT
+2705 TLGGTATNKT

-2722 SSDYVTVAA
+2722 SSEYVTVTA
-2731 TCDGMTDTITI
+2731 TCDGITDSITI

-2757 NESASI
+2757 NEAANLS
-2763 LCNPYGFIQN
+2763 CNSYGFVQN
-2773 WNGTNGYFKV
+2773 WDGTTGNFKV

-2798 EVVGGVDQK
+2798 EDK
-2807 ENLNGNINSSGY
+2807 SNLNGNIGSSGY
-2819 YTPSGMPDGIDVV
+2819 YAPSAMPNGLEIT
-2832 SGWVNY
+2832 SGWVDY
-2838 QASHPKYGTLVKR
+2838 KATHPKYGTLIKR
-2851 YTLKKSIPG
+2851 FTLKKSLPG
-2860 IGYDRVMTGSFD
+2860 IGYDRVFTGSFD
-2872 NGSSNS
+2872 SGNNGS
-2878 WGKPIVDVT
+2878 WGRTVVDIAT
-2887 GGDPGGHKKAFSV
+2887 GSPGGHTKAIQCT
-2900 NSRDTYEG
+2900 SRDTMESS
-2908 NNWFPTKKGMK
+2908 NWFPTRKGMR
-2919 YRITAWVNNSEGEY
+2919 YRVTAWVNNSEGEY
-2933 ALNLGLHC
+2933 QLRLGLHTQN
-2941 RSADKDNTGWPVST
+2941 SAGSVNTGYPTMLAAS
-2955 VAPAKDATGWRLE
+2955 AKDSEGWKLVTGI
-2968 SRVITVGDRS
+2968 VTVGDGSTAETGR
-2978 DGKPTVEARP
+2978 ARP
-2988 FIQMGGSATPFGI
+2988 FIQMNGSASPFGN
-3001 AYIAAIAIEDL
+3001 AYVAAIAIEDL
-3012 SMDGAD
+3012 SMDGED

-3033 GPQGNKGDTGPQ
+3033 GPTGPQGSKGDTGPQ
-3045 GNKGDTGATGPQGPA
+3045 GPQGNKGDKGDTGPQGPA
-3060 GNSVNVQWSK
+3060 GS
-3070 DGSTNWHSTFTSGD
+3070 SG
-3084 LYMRQQVNGSWG
+3084 
-3096 PAIRAVGENGANGTP
+3096 
-3111 GSKGNYVSMKFAV
+3111 
-3124 MASTPSRPS
+3124 
-3133 GSNPAGWSDSPP
+3133 
-3145 PGSPLWMVKAEFNG
+3145 
-3159 ETNAIMGNWSDP
+3159 
-3171 IRLDGDSINENLFY
+3171 
-3185 FKAWLDSITGVA
+3185 
-3197 GNGSSIG
+3197 
-3204 KNYELLRARIIAG
+3204 
-3217 TGVTDAYTHPS
+3217 
-3228 DGPTSMF
+3228 
-3235 TYLPPSTTYTMSF
+3235 
-3248 ETDNAVEVR
+3248 
-3257 CHVFW
+3257 
-3262 YAKGSNTTG
+3262 AKG
-3271 GVLKTIAST
+3271 
-3280 TAGLSSFTFTTPA
+3280 
-3293 NSDRISVRF
+3293 
-3302 SVNESEGNNVVGRC
+3302 E
-3316 KIEKGAFVTSYVRNQ
+3316 
-3331 YDAVGDR
+3331 R
-3338 GPGFYTQPIS
+3338 GPGFYTQAIT
-3348 NLTAWNDTQAAAFF
+3348 NLTGWNDTQAASFF
-3362 QSTFAGPPVK
+3362 QSTFGGPPVK

-3388 TRQWNGSAWTAPAL
+3388 TRQWNGTAWTAPAL

-3416 DKIIAN
+3416 DKIIAS
-3422 NAFLAQIGVN
+3422 NAFLAQIGVD
-3432 TIYNRAAAL
+3432 ILYNRAAAL

>member
-52 TINNLIAGATY
+52 TINNLTAGATY
-63 SAQGAFYDSMVDE
+63 SAQGAFYDSMVDA
-76 ELITAKVGMN
+76 ELMAAKVGMN

-103 VASFAES
+103 VSSFAES

-138 GSNTWTKYYRG
+138 GSSTWTKYYRG

-179 TVDVS
+179 TIDVS

-300 SEVTYIIDESTTFDN
+300 NEVTYIIDESTTFDN

-335 NSNTKQWE
+335 NSNTNQWE

-374 KIVNVDGKVIT
+374 RIVNVDGKVIT

-425 NVDGKA
+425 NTDGKA

-485 PTRPIDQVYPPTGW
+485 PTRPTDQVYPPAGW
-499 SAFPPNRTDQNQNVY
+499 SAFPPNRTAQNQNVY

-565 ANKPTKPG
+565 ASKPTKPG

-661 DIYMRQ
+661 DIFMRQ
-667 RVGTGGWSSAIRAI
+667 RVGTGGWSAAIRAV

-698 LRFRVADEKPATPTG
+698 MRFRVAAEKPDTPTG

-723 PQGSPLWMAKAE
+723 PQGNPLWMVKAE

-746 WSEPVRIDGDTV
+746 WSEPVRIDGEGIGV
-758 NQNLL
+758 NLYPV
-763 STKKWL
+763 KKTLDQW
-769 ASLTGTNGNGAS
+769 TGMSNGTM
-781 IVKNPTDLRLKIVA
+781 VKNPDTLSFTITNTESTTSSTGPGAHPVPFQGSQGPIVEIPVKPNTSYIFTYEVSTDSTSFALRDLLLEFSSITGSFTNFQELLTGAKGKQEAKIVTRA
-795 GSTNDAYTVPSGG
+795 DTKFLSFRPGVR
-808 NGTYFIPVTAG
+808 TAG
-819 KKYTFSF
+819 ATVTYSN
-826 ETDTAV
+826 
-832 EVRTHLF
+832 L
-839 LIQAGAN
+839 
-846 SSSVFT
+846 
-852 NTSSLTPG
+852 
-860 LTTHTFAVPAGV
+860 
-872 DRVSLRFSVNE
+872 
-883 AGKENTIGKIKLEEG
+883 KLEEG
-898 VFPTAFIRNEFDTIG
+898 IKATAYSVEASDSIG
-913 EEGATGATGPQ
+913 EKGDQGTQGPQ
-924 GPQGVQGN
+924 GPQGN

-952 QTFTYDAEGKLKSE
+952 QTFTYDAEGKLKSD

-981 ITWSA
+981 VTWSA
-986 RDEKGGNITLTSVSN
+986 KNEKGGNITLTGTSN
-1001 SGASLTAANFKT
+1001 TGATLTAANFKT

-1020 AVCDGITDQ
+1020 AVCDGITDR
-1029 ITIVRLDDGSNA
+1029 ITVVRLDDGSNA

-1049 GSTVLSNY
+1049 GSTVLANY

-1069 DFKVFYGARE
+1069 DFKVFYGSVD
-1079 ITAECTF
+1079 ITSQCSF
-1086 STMEK
+1086 SVLEK
-1091 NNLDADINAAG
+1091 NNLDASISASG
-1102 KYTLKG
+1102 TYTLKD
-1108 MPAGTDVINGW
+1108 MPPGTDITSGW
-1119 VDLRAV
+1119 VDLSAT
-1125 HPTYGAVVRRVATT
+1125 HPTYGAVVRRVSTT
-1139 KSILAKGYDRVITTS
+1139 KTILAKGYDRIITTS
-1154 FENGNKGSWSVGV
+1154 FENGQAGGWPGV
-1167 VQDVTGASILA
+1167 TVQTVTGEAITS
-1178 AGFSKALVLSSRDAL
+1178 AGFTKAMFIDKLRDTT
-1193 EDANTFPVVAGQ
+1193 ESENKFPVVADQ
-1205 KYKLC
+1205 EYKIC
-1210 LWIMASEAKVN
+1210 MWIMPGNAKVN
-1221 VAMGMRIV
+1221 INAGFRVARSKHSYIDPV
-1229 RASTGGV
+1229 TG
-1236 DWQGTTVAA
+1236 DNVAA
-1245 AGASG
+1245 VNYQGVRIANANESG
-1250 WNYVEKEF
+1250 WLYKE
-1258 TVGSS
+1258 VRIKVDRL
-1263 NTGLAI
+1263 NTGIAI
-1269 PWIQMSG
+1269 PWIQMDG
-1276 PSGSDLG
+1276 PNGGDIG
-1283 KVYVTDI
+1283 NVYITDI
-1290 HIFALEMDGVD
+1290 HMFDLGMD
-1301 GATGAQG
+1301 GATGE
-1308 PQGSK
+1308 K
-1313 GDTGSQG
+1313 GATGATGSQG
-1320 PQGPQGS
+1320 PQGPQGN

-1338 AQGPAGNS
+1338 AQGPSGNS
-1346 VNVQWSKDESNWHA
+1346 VNVQWSKDGSTNWHA

-1375 AWGGAIRAVGEDG
+1375 VWGGAIRAVGEDGKNGVDG

-1402 TKPSTP
+1402 TKPGTP
-1408 TGNSPSGWSD
+1408 TGNNPGSWSD

-1433 NASGQLQGTWSNPIR
+1433 NASGQLQGTWSNPVR

-1461 KWMALL
+1461 KWMAGM
-1467 TGTDSGTSKNDIEK
+1467 TGTESGTSKNDIEK
-1481 LTHSLTRTSGTNNAS
+1481 LTHTLTRTSGTDNTA
-1496 PGCYATPFVG
+1496 PGCYAIPYIG
-1506 ASAFSHPVTPGKRY
+1506 GEAFSHPVTPGKRY

-1539 WQAAP
+1539 WQANP
-1544 NSPQSTFIE
+1544 GSSQSSYLE

-1566 FVVPAGINY
+1566 FVVPSGMNY
-1575 LTLRPSIL
+1575 LTLRPSAL
-1583 TLNVETTWSKIKLE
+1583 TLNVATTWSMIKLE

-1624 SKDSSASNWHDNFQ
+1624 SKDSSASNWHDTFQ

-1673 YTNIIFRISETKPAK
+1673 YTNIIFRISETKPTK

-1719 AIIGTWSDPVRI
+1719 VIIGTWSDPVRI
-1731 DASGVGENFWA
+1731 DASGVGENFLA
-1742 FKEWMRSITS
+1742 FKEWMAS
-1752 VNGTGSSMS
+1752 VQRAEGTGSTVS
-1761 KNEEQMRFRITT
+1761 KNPDQMRFRVTA
-1773 TGSTDGYTI
+1773 GPSRNDAYTV
-1782 PYQGNSTHFIE
+1782 PYQGTGTHFIE
-1793 VRPNTM
+1793 VSPNTV
-1799 YTVSFDVETA
+1799 YTLSFEMETA
-1809 VTTKMFIMQFDNGNG
+1809 VSTRMMLLQFDNGNG
-1824 NSYSRTNS
+1824 GTHARNNQVIS
-1832 VTTSTAGRQSLTFTT
+1832 TSTGRNSLTITT
-1847 GAATTHVALRWSVN
+1847 GANTTHLSMRMSISN
-1861 EANSSNV
+1861 MGETNV
-1868 LSRGKVELGA
+1868 LIKPKLELGA
-1878 YATAYVIHPSDAMGK
+1878 FPTAYVAHPNDLLGK
-1893 DGATGATGPQGP
+1893 DGADGATGPQGP
-1905 QGSTGATGATGSQ
+1905 QGNTGATGATGSQ
-1918 GPQGNKGDTGATGPQ
+1918 GPQGNKGDTGSTGPQ

-1952 SDYQSFVYDTVGD
+1952 SDYQSFVYDTIGD
-1965 IKSATTILFKGLK
+1965 IKSASTILFKGLK

-1986 WSAVNDKG
+1986 WSAVNNTG

-2047 LTNEAATVLANYSGY
+2047 MTNEAATVLANYSGY
-2062 WQSLENAKGQM
+2062 CQSYENAKGQM

-2093 SNATPSINS
+2093 SNVTPSINS
-2102 SNGNYSITDMA
+2102 SNGNYSVTGMSD
-2113 NGTDITE
+2113 GTDVTE
-2120 GWVDIKATHPKYG
+2120 GWVDVKATHPKYG

-2140 ITKVFLAKSY
+2140 VTKVFLAKSY
-2150 EMLITS
+2150 EMVITN
-2156 TFENGKKGSWGGAV
+2156 TFENGNKGSWPGTLQNV
-2170 QDVTGPTNQSI
+2170 SGPTNQSI
-2181 TKALRITS
+2181 TKALRITA
-2189 RDTLEGK
+2189 RDNLEGR
-2196 NTIPVVAGQKVRIRF
+2196 NTIPVVGGQKVRIRF
-2211 WYNAEGLQEA
+2211 WYNPLGLEEA
-2221 HFRAGF
+2221 YFRVGF
-2227 IVQRNDGNRRYPSR
+2227 IVHRKDGNRGYPSR
-2241 TILTGPSSNSSWVYF
+2241 TVVTGPAPNSSWAYF
-2256 DQELTLGTADEGIA
+2256 DQELTLGSADEGIA

-2277 NKTTGAPL
+2277 NKTSGASL
-2285 GSVLIGDIHFEDLTM
+2285 GYMLIGDIHFEDLSM
-2300 DGADGATGATGPQG
+2300 DGADGATGPQG
-2314 PQGGKGDTGA
+2314 PQGNTGA
-2324 TGPQGNKGDTGPQ
+2324 TGPQGNKGDTGATGPQ

-2380 SAIRAVGEDGQ
+2380 SAIRAIGEDGQ
-2391 VGPDGKYTSLKFQI
+2391 VGADGKYTSLRFQV

-2411 KPTGNSPA
+2411 RPTGNSPA

-2445 GTWSDPV
+2445 GAWSDPV

-2462 LFASKAWIN
+2462 LFASKAWIA
-2471 SLTGASGSG
+2471 SITGASGSG
-2480 STITKNPDELRLR
+2480 STVAKNPDELRLR
-2493 INSGAGVGDS
+2493 ITAGSGANDAYTIPSSGD
-2503 YTGPY
+2503 
-2508 SGGGTAF
+2508 GTFF

-2537 MHVFFIPVGASGSNV
+2537 MHVFFIQAGANTTTTA
-2552 FSWVASNSAG
+2552 FSWIASTTTG
-2562 RTSWSFTIPE
+2562 KTSWSFTVPA
-2572 GCDRISVRV
+2572 GCDRVSVRV
-2581 SLNVPGSTNVI
+2581 SLNNNPGGTNVV

-2623 GPQGN
+2623 GPQGS
-2628 KGDTGATGATGATG
+2628 KGDKGDTGATG

-2648 PSGTNAKAFALT
+2648 PNGNNAKAFALT

-2666 SFDTNGNLKSN
+2666 SFDTSGNLKSN
-2677 GTIKIDSWRQNTSAA
+2677 GTIKIDSWRQNTTAA
-2692 ITWTAKNQAGANI
+2692 ITWTAKNQAGSNI
-2705 SLGGTATNKT
+2705 TLGGTATNKT

-2722 SSDYVTVAA
+2722 SSEYVTVTA
-2731 TCDGMTDTITI
+2731 TCDGITDSITI

-2757 NESASI
+2757 NEAANLS
-2763 LCNPYGFIQN
+2763 CNSYGFVQN
-2773 WNGTNGYFKV
+2773 WDGTTGNFKV

-2798 EVVGGVDQK
+2798 EDK
-2807 ENLNGNINSSGY
+2807 SNLNGNIGSTGY
-2819 YTPSGMPDGIDVV
+2819 YAPSAMPNGLEIT
-2832 SGWVNY
+2832 SGWVDY
-2838 QASHPKYGTLVKR
+2838 KATHPKYGTLIKR
-2851 YTLKKSIPG
+2851 FTLKKSLPG
-2860 IGYDRVMTGSFD
+2860 IGYDRVFTGSFD
-2872 NGSSNS
+2872 SGNNGS
-2878 WGKPIVDVT
+2878 WGRPVVDIAT
-2887 GGDPGGHKKAFSV
+2887 GSPGGHTKAIQCT
-2900 NSRDTYEG
+2900 SRDTMEA
-2908 NNWFPTKKGMK
+2908 NNWFPTRKGMS
-2919 YRITAWVNNSEGEY
+2919 YRVTAWVNNSEGEY
-2933 ALNLGLHC
+2933 QLRLGLHC
-2941 RSADKDNTGWPVST
+2941 QNATGSVNTAWPAMP
-2955 VAPAKDATGWRLE
+2955 VAPAKDPDGWKLVSTVVTVTDGGSAETGR
-2968 SRVITVGDRS
+2968 
-2978 DGKPTVEARP
+2978 ARP
-2988 FIQMGGSATPFGI
+2988 FIQMNGSASPFGN
-3001 AYIAAIAIEDL
+3001 AYVAAIAIEDL

-3026 QGNTGAT
+3026 QGNTGST
-3033 GPQGNKGDTGPQ
+3033 GPTGPQGSKGDTGPQGPQGNKGD
-3045 GNKGDTGATGPQGPA
+3045 KGDTGPQGPA
-3060 GNSVNVQWSK
+3060 GS
-3070 DGSTNWHSTFTSGD
+3070 SG
-3084 LYMRQQVNGSWG
+3084 
-3096 PAIRAVGENGANGTP
+3096 
-3111 GSKGNYVSMKFAV
+3111 
-3124 MASTPSRPS
+3124 
-3133 GSNPAGWSDSPP
+3133 
-3145 PGSPLWMVKAEFNG
+3145 
-3159 ETNAIMGNWSDP
+3159 
-3171 IRLDGDSINENLFY
+3171 
-3185 FKAWLDSITGVA
+3185 
-3197 GNGSSIG
+3197 
-3204 KNYELLRARIIAG
+3204 
-3217 TGVTDAYTHPS
+3217 
-3228 DGPTSMF
+3228 
-3235 TYLPPSTTYTMSF
+3235 
-3248 ETDNAVEVR
+3248 
-3257 CHVFW
+3257 
-3262 YAKGSNTTG
+3262 AKG
-3271 GVLKTIAST
+3271 
-3280 TAGLSSFTFTTPA
+3280 
-3293 NSDRISVRF
+3293 
-3302 SVNESEGNNVVGRC
+3302 E
-3316 KIEKGAFVTSYVRNQ
+3316 
-3331 YDAVGDR
+3331 R
-3338 GPGFYTQPIS
+3338 GPGFYTQAIT
-3348 NLTAWNDTQAAAFF
+3348 NLTGWNDTQAASFF
-3362 QSTFAGPPVK
+3362 QSTFGGPPVK

-3388 TRQWNGSAWTAPAL
+3388 TRQWNGTAWTAPAL

-3416 DKIIAN
+3416 DKIIAS
-3422 NAFLAQIGVN
+3422 NAFLAQIGVDV
-3432 TIYNRAAAL
+3432 IYNRAAAL
-3441 SSNPEGTYTMK
+3441 SSNPEGNYTMK
-3452 IDLANGYIHIR
+3452 IDLLNGYIHIR

>member
-52 TINNLIAGATY
+52 TINNLTAGATY
-63 SAQGAFYDSMVDE
+63 SAQGAFYDSMVDA
-76 ELITAKVGMN
+76 ELMAAKVGMN

-103 VASFAES
+103 VSSFAES

-138 GSNTWTKYYRG
+138 GSSTWTKYYRG

-300 SEVTYIIDESTTFDN
+300 NEVTYIIDESTTFDN

-335 NSNTKQWE
+335 NSNTNQWE

-425 NVDGKA
+425 NTDGKA

-485 PTRPIDQVYPPTGW
+485 PTRPTDQVYPPAGW
-499 SAFPPNRTDQNQNVY
+499 SAFPPNRTAQNQNVY

-661 DIYMRQ
+661 DIFMRQ
-667 RVGTGGWSSAIRAI
+667 RVGTGGWSSAIRAV

-698 LRFRVADEKPATPTG
+698 MRFRVAAEKPDTPTG
-713 QTPSGWSDAP
+713 QTPAGWDDAP
-723 PQGSPLWMAKAE
+723 PQGSPLWMSKAE

-758 NQNLL
+758 NQNLV

-769 ASLTGTNGNGAS
+769 ESLTGTNGNGAS
-781 IVKNPTDLRLKIVA
+781 IVKNPIDLRLKIIA
-795 GSTNDAYTVPSGG
+795 GTTNDAYTVPSGG
-808 NGTYFIPVTAG
+808 NGTYFAPVTAG

-826 ETDTAV
+826 ETDTAI

-846 SSSVFT
+846 SSSVFAT
-852 NTSSLTPG
+852 AISTIAG
-860 LTTHTFAVPAGV
+860 LTTLTFTAPTGV
-872 DRVSLRFSVNE
+872 DRIAIRFSVNA

-898 VFPTAFIRNEFDTIG
+898 VFATAFIRNEYDTIG
-913 EEGATGATGPQ
+913 DDGATGPQ
-924 GPQGVQGN
+924 GPQGNQGPQGAQGN

-952 QTFTYDAEGKLKSE
+952 QTFTYDADGKLKSE
-966 ATILFQAFRQNTTAN
+966 ASILFQAFRQNTTAN
-981 ITWSA
+981 VTWSA
-986 RDEKGGNITLTSVSN
+986 KDEKGGNITLTGTSN
-1001 SGASLTAANFKT
+1001 TGTTLTAANFKT
-1013 SKSVVVT
+1013 SKSVTVT

-1029 ITIVRLDDGSNA
+1029 ITVVRLDDGSNA
-1041 LVGLLTNE
+1041 LVGVLTNE
-1049 GSTVLSNY
+1049 GSTILANY

-1069 DFKVFYGARE
+1069 DFKVFYGARDV
-1079 ITAECTF
+1079 TAECTF

-1091 NNLDADINAAG
+1091 YNLDADITSAG

-1119 VDLRAV
+1119 VDLRAA

-1139 KSILAKGYDRVITTS
+1139 KSILAKGYDRIITTS
-1154 FENGNKGSWSVGV
+1154 FENGNKGSWSSGSI
-1167 VQDVTGASILA
+1167 QDVSGATIVA
-1178 AGFSKALVLSSRDAL
+1178 AGFSKALVLSSRDCT
-1193 EDANTFPVVAGQ
+1193 EESNSFPVVAGQ
-1205 KYKLC
+1205 KYKLGM
-1210 LWIMASEAKVN
+1210 WVMASESKVN
-1221 VAMGMRIV
+1221 ISMGMRIV
-1229 RASTGGV
+1229 RAGTGAV
-1236 DWQGTTVAA
+1236 AWQGVLIIAQGTQVA
-1245 AGASG
+1245 GG
-1250 WNYVEKEF
+1250 WSYIEKEF
-1258 TVGSS
+1258 TVDSA
-1263 NTGLAI
+1263 NTGIAT
-1269 PWIQMSG
+1269 PWIQMGGASG
-1276 PSGSDLG
+1276 TDLG
-1283 KVYVTDI
+1283 KVYITDI
-1290 HIFALEMDGVD
+1290 HMFALEMDGATGATGSQGPQGST

-1308 PQGSK
+1308 PQGA
-1313 GDTGSQG
+1313 
-1320 PQGPQGS
+1320 

-1346 VNVQWSKDESNWHA
+1346 VNVQWSKDGSTNWHA
-1360 GFQTGDIFMRQQVNG
+1360 SFQTGDIFMRQQVNG
-1375 AWGGAIRAVGEDG
+1375 VWGGAIRAVGEDGADG

-1402 TKPSTP
+1402 TKPGTP
-1408 TGNSPSGWSD
+1408 TGNNPGSWSD

-1433 NASGQLQGTWSNPIR
+1433 NASGQLQGTWSNPVR

-1461 KWMALL
+1461 KWMATM
-1467 TGTDSGTSKNDIEK
+1467 TGTESGTSKNDIEK
-1481 LTHSLTRTSGTNNAS
+1481 LTHTLTRTSGTTNTA
-1496 PGCYATPFVG
+1496 PGCYATPYVG
-1506 ASAFSHPVTPGKRY
+1506 SGAFSHPVTPGKRY

-1539 WQAAP
+1539 WQATPDSA
-1544 NSPQSTFIE
+1544 QSTFVE

-1566 FVVPAGINY
+1566 FVVPAGMNY
-1575 LTLRPSIL
+1575 LTLRPSAL
-1583 TLNVETTWSKIKLE
+1583 TLSVATTWSMIKLE

-1708 MATATFNGDTN
+1708 MSTATFNGDTG
-1719 AIIGTWSDPVRI
+1719 AIIGTWADPVRI

-1742 FKEWMRSITS
+1742 FKEWMRSIIGI
-1752 VNGTGSSMS
+1752 NGTGSSMS

-1773 TGSTDGYTI
+1773 TGSTDGYTN
-1782 PYQGNSTHFIE
+1782 PYQGTGTHFIE
-1793 VRPNTM
+1793 VQPNTK
-1799 YTVSFDVETA
+1799 YTVSFELETA
-1809 VTTKMFIMQFDNGNG
+1809 APTRMFVMQFDNGNG
-1824 NSYSRTNS
+1824 ANFARTNS
-1832 VTTSTAGRQSLTFTT
+1832 VMTSTAGRQSLTITT
-1847 GAATTHVALRWSVN
+1847 GAATTHISLRWSVN
-1861 EANSSNV
+1861 AANSTNV

-1878 YATAYVIHPSDAMGK
+1878 YVTAYVIHPSDAMGK
-1893 DGATGATGPQGP
+1893 DGVDGATGPQGP
-1905 QGSTGATGATGSQ
+1905 QGNTGATGSQ

-1946 KGFALT
+1946 KGFTLT

-1994 AAVTLMNSGD
+1994 TAVTLMNSGD

-2010 ANFGTSKW
+2010 ANFGASKW

-2047 LTNEAATVLANYSGY
+2047 LTNEAATILSNYSGY
-2062 WQSLENAKGQM
+2062 CQSYENAKGQM

-2093 SNATPSINS
+2093 SNVTPSINS
-2102 SNGNYSITDMA
+2102 ANGNYSIASMLE
-2113 NGTDITE
+2113 GTDITE

-2140 ITKVFLAKSY
+2140 VTKVFLAKSY
-2150 EMLITS
+2150 EMVITN
-2156 TFENGKKGSWGGAV
+2156 TFENGNKGSWPGSL
-2170 QDVTGPTNQSI
+2170 QDVSGPTNQGIS
-2181 TKALRITS
+2181 KALRIS
-2189 RDTLEGK
+2189 ARDNLEGR
-2196 NTIPVVAGQKVRIRF
+2196 NTIPVVGGQKVRIRF
-2211 WYNAEGLQEA
+2211 WYNPIGLEEA
-2221 HFRAGF
+2221 HFRVGF
-2227 IVQRNDGNRRYPSR
+2227 IVHRKDGNRGYPSR
-2241 TILTGPSSNSSWVYF
+2241 TVLTGPSPNSSWAYF
-2256 DQELTLGTADEGIA
+2256 DQELTLGSADEGIA

-2277 NKTTGAPL
+2277 NKTTGASL
-2285 GSVLIGDIHFEDLTM
+2285 GYMLVANVHFEDLTM
-2300 DGADGATGATGPQG
+2300 DGADGATGPQG

-2359 WHTNYATGDIYM
+2359 WHTNYTTGDIYM

-2391 VGPDGKYTSLKFQI
+2391 VGPDGKYTSLKFQV
-2405 AATKPA
+2405 AATKPGR
-2411 KPTGNSPA
+2411 PTGNAPA

-2425 PDGSPLWMVKGE
+2425 PSGSPLWMVKGE

-2462 LFASKAWIN
+2462 LFSSKAWIA
-2471 SLTGASGSG
+2471 SITGASGSG
-2480 STITKNPDELRLR
+2480 SVVAKNPDELRLR
-2493 INSGAGVGDS
+2493 ITAGSGANDAYTIPSSGD
-2503 YTGPY
+2503 
-2508 SGGGTAF
+2508 GTFF

-2537 MHVFFIPVGASGSNV
+2537 MHVFFIQAGANTTTTA
-2552 FSWVASNSAG
+2552 FSWIASTTAG
-2562 RTSWSFTIPE
+2562 KTSWSFTVPA
-2572 GCDRISVRV
+2572 GCDRVSVRV
-2581 SLNVPGSTNVI
+2581 SLNNNPGGTNVV

-2623 GPQGN
+2623 GPQGS
-2628 KGDTGATGATGATG
+2628 KGDKGDTGATG

-2648 PSGTNAKAFALT
+2648 PNGANAKAFALT

-2666 SFDTNGNLKSN
+2666 SFDTSGNLKSN
-2677 GTIKIDSWRQNTSAA
+2677 GTIKIDSWRQNTTAA
-2692 ITWTAKNQAGANI
+2692 ITWTAKNQAGSNI
-2705 SLGGTATNKT
+2705 TLGGTATNKT

-2722 SSDYVTVAA
+2722 SSEYVIVTA
-2731 TCDGMTDTITI
+2731 TCDGISDSITI

-2757 NESASI
+2757 NEAANLS
-2763 LCNPYGFIQN
+2763 CNSYGFVQN
-2773 WNGTNGYFKV
+2773 WDGTTGNFKV

-2798 EVVGGVDQK
+2798 EDK
-2807 ENLNGNINSSGY
+2807 SNLNGNIGSSGY
-2819 YTPSGMPDGIDVV
+2819 YAPSAMPNGMEIT
-2832 SGWVNY
+2832 SGWVDY
-2838 QASHPKYGTLVKR
+2838 KATHPKYGTLIKR
-2851 YTLKKSIPG
+2851 FTLKKNLPG
-2860 IGYDRVMTGSFD
+2860 IGYDRVFTGSFD
-2872 NGSSNS
+2872 SGNNGS
-2878 WGKPIVDVT
+2878 WGRPVVDIT
-2887 GGDPGGHKKAFSV
+2887 SGTPGGHTKAIQCT
-2900 NSRDTYEG
+2900 SRDTMEA
-2908 NNWFPTKKGMK
+2908 NNWFPTRKGMR
-2919 YRITAWVNNSEGEY
+2919 YRVTAWVNNSEGEY
-2933 ALNLGLHC
+2933 ELRLGLHC
-2941 RSADKDNTGWPVST
+2941 QNASGSTNTAWPAQPVASAKDPGGWKLVST
-2955 VAPAKDATGWRLE
+2955 VVTVTDGGSAETGR
-2968 SRVITVGDRS
+2968 
-2978 DGKPTVEARP
+2978 ARP
-2988 FIQMGGSATPFGI
+2988 FVQMNGGAAPFGN
-3001 AYIAAIAIEDL
+3001 AYVAAISIEDL

-3026 QGNTGAT
+3026 QGGKGDTGST
-3033 GPQGNKGDTGPQ
+3033 GPQGPQGGKGDTGPQGPQGNKGD
-3045 GNKGDTGATGPQGPA
+3045 KGDTGPQGPA
-3060 GNSVNVQWSK
+3060 GS
-3070 DGSTNWHSTFTSGD
+3070 SG
-3084 LYMRQQVNGSWG
+3084 
-3096 PAIRAVGENGANGTP
+3096 
-3111 GSKGNYVSMKFAV
+3111 
-3124 MASTPSRPS
+3124 
-3133 GSNPAGWSDSPP
+3133 
-3145 PGSPLWMVKAEFNG
+3145 
-3159 ETNAIMGNWSDP
+3159 
-3171 IRLDGDSINENLFY
+3171 
-3185 FKAWLDSITGVA
+3185 
-3197 GNGSSIG
+3197 
-3204 KNYELLRARIIAG
+3204 
-3217 TGVTDAYTHPS
+3217 
-3228 DGPTSMF
+3228 
-3235 TYLPPSTTYTMSF
+3235 
-3248 ETDNAVEVR
+3248 
-3257 CHVFW
+3257 
-3262 YAKGSNTTG
+3262 AKG
-3271 GVLKTIAST
+3271 
-3280 TAGLSSFTFTTPA
+3280 
-3293 NSDRISVRF
+3293 
-3302 SVNESEGNNVVGRC
+3302 E
-3316 KIEKGAFVTSYVRNQ
+3316 
-3331 YDAVGDR
+3331 R
-3338 GPGFYTQPIS
+3338 GPGFYTQAIA
-3348 NLTAWNDTQAAAFF
+3348 NLTGWNDTQAASFF
-3362 QSTFAGPPVK
+3362 QSTFGGPPVK

-3388 TRQWNGSAWTAPAL
+3388 TRQWNGTAWTAPAL

-3416 DKIIAN
+3416 DKIIAS
-3422 NAFLAQIGVN
+3422 NAFLAQIGVDV
-3432 TIYNRAAAL
+3432 IYNRAAAL
-3441 SSNPEGTYTMK
+3441 SSNPEGNYTMK
-3452 IDLANGYIHIR
+3452 IDLLNGYIHIR